1 MNREMRSALLLF
13 LTAAIWGFAM
23 AFQREGS
30 RYLGP
35 FAFNACRFL
44 LGGCAMLPLRVS
56 ESACL
61 GAARLAGVGAGWYA
75 DIDRAADALLNT
87 GGEFLPDPALKP
99 LYDRRFE
106 RYIALYEALK
116 PVFAGA

>member
-1 MNREMRSALLLF
+1 MNDTSVKTELRCAFLLF

-44 LGGCAMLPLRVS
+44 LGGCAMLPQSPSIVAHVCR
-56 ESACL
+56 
-61 GAARLAGVGAGWYA
+61 AGKCRHSW
-75 DIDRAADALLNT
+75 
-87 GGEFLPDPALKP
+87 FP
-99 LYDRRFE
+99 
-106 RYIALYEALK
+106 
-116 PVFAGA
+116 